1 MSERENLWPGWETV
15 RLIGRGS
22 FGAVYEI
29 ERDMFGDK
37 EKAALKVITI
47 PQNSSDI
54 DELYGE
60 GYDDAS
66 ITSTFK
72 SYLKSIVAEY
82 SLMRKMNGSSN
93 VVNCDDVRYVQHDDG
108 FGWDIFIKMELLTP
122 LTKALGKTVT
132 DEQAARIGAD
142 ICKALVLCRKHDI
155 IHRDIKP
162 ANIFVSENGDYKLGD
177 FGIAKTVEKT
187 SGGTKIGTYEYM
199 APEVYHDQPYGGGAD
214 IYSLG
219 MVLYWLL
226 NERRTPFLP
235 LPPTLPTSSEKEQAR
250 KRRFSGEALP
260 APAHGSAEPQRIVLK
275 ACAYDPKDRY
285 QTADEMLR
293 DLNALGGAERPQDAP
308 ATVPPVTPPVEEAED
323 DKTVGAWTTGA
334 EHAPERTIPAEE
346 EAKTVS
352 AWTVSEEPAT
362 EAASQTE
369 EDETVSAWAVPEEPA
384 TEAAAQPEEDKTVG
398 VWTQPL
404 EAKMPEST
412 PAPAPAP
419 EKAKKEKWWL
429 AAVAAVAVVAVVLAA
444 ALGGRTTSESISL
457 PFSGE
462 IGSVVQLGHYEQD
475 GNTENGPEPIE
486 WYVIAKDENANMLLL
501 LSVYGL
507 DNVQYHGEDTAVTWA
522 ESDLRSWL
530 NSEEGFWGKAFTK
543 GEQERIA
550 DTLCRT
556 RAIREMSREDT
567 LDKVFLLSH
576 DDCLD
581 NGIYNND
588 EWSIATPTAY
598 ALSKGAQ
605 DGLGWWLRTPGW
617 DRNMAYN
624 SIGSG
629 LFVDMQQLLRP
640 AIWVTA
646 DAVDGAEPVQ
656 EVTTHPRTL
665 PGVNMTPERFEQEV
679 TLLVEEAQL
688 WTEETAPQSLDEF
701 PLWPQSIISLLEV
714 AEGAQAEMEVTDS
727 ALSWTT
733 DLPELL
739 ERHPDYKTT
748 IASLTIEGFV
758 EYVDEHGDWK
768 FAHFNSLH
776 DRTYTTTEIPENA
789 RVVAVHFSAIT
800 SAEGWSDRLLLN
812 YQINNEQID
821 YKYAD
826 LWILGISN
834 HIIWNYCKDEF
845 FFCVTS
851 SDEIICTLRYDAESG
866 QLTDFSK

>member
-82 SLMRKMNGSSN
+82 SLMRKMNGCSN

-187 SGGTKIGTYEYM
+187 SGGTKIGTYEYI
-199 APEVYHDQPYGGGAD
+199 APEVYHDQPYGSGAD

-260 APAHGSAEPQRIVLK
+260 APAYGSAELQRIVLK

-285 QTADEMLR
+285 QTADEMLH
-293 DLNALGGAERPQDAP
+293 DLNALSVAEKPQDTP
-308 ATVPPVTPPVEEAED
+308 ATVPPAEEAEE
-323 DKTVGAWTTGA
+323 DKTVGAWTTPA
-334 EHAPERTIPAEE
+334 AQPCPEED
-346 EAKTVS
+346 KTVG
-352 AWTVSEEPAT
+352 
-362 EAASQTE
+362 
-369 EDETVSAWAVPEEPA
+369 AWAVPEEPA

-398 VWTQPL
+398 VWTQPP
-404 EAKMPEST
+404 EAKTPEST

-419 EKAKKEKWWL
+419 EKAKKKKWWL
-429 AAVAAVAVVAVVLAA
+429 AAVAAVAVIAVVLAA
-444 ALGGRTTSESISL
+444 VLGGRTTSESISL
-457 PFSGE
+457 PFSAK
-462 IGSVVQLGHYEQD
+462 IGSAVQLGHYEQD
-475 GNTENGPEPIE
+475 GNMVNGPEPVE
-486 WYVIAKDENANMLLL
+486 WYVVAKDENAHMLLL

-567 LDKVFLLSH
+567 LDRVFLLSH
-576 DDCLD
+576 DDYLD

-588 EWSIATPTAY
+588 EWSIATPTVY

-605 DGLGWWLRTPGW
+605 DGLGWWLRTPDGER
-617 DRNMAYN
+617 DMAYN
-624 SIGSG
+624 SLGSG
-629 LFVDMQQLLRP
+629 IFVDMQQLLRP

-646 DAVDGAEPVQ
+646 DAVDGAKPVQ
-656 EVTTHPRTL
+656 AVTTHPRTL
-665 PGVNMTPERFEQEV
+665 PGVDMTPEQFEQELA
-679 TLLVEEAQL
+679 LLVEEAQS
-688 WTEETAPQSLDEF
+688 WTEKTAPQSLDEF
-701 PLWPQSIISLLEV
+701 PLWPQSIFSLFEV

-739 ERHPDYKTT
+739 ERQPDYKTT
-748 IASLTIEGFV
+748 IASLTIDGCV
-758 EYVDEHGDWK
+758 DYVDEQGDRK
-768 FAHFNSLH
+768 HAQFNSLH
-776 DRTYTTTEIPENA
+776 DRTYTTTQIPENA
-789 RVVAVHFSAIT
+789 KVTYVSFYTKT
-800 SAEGWSDRLLLN
+800 SAEGWSDRLTLYYHIN
-812 YQINNEQID
+812 NNEQID
-821 YKYAD
+821 YKEAV
-826 LWILGISN
+826 LWMLGISN
-834 HIIWNYCKDEF
+834 SIIWSHSKDQF
-845 FFCVTS
+845 FVGIYVTS
-851 SDEIICTLRYDAESG
+851 SGESICTLRYDAESG
-866 QLTDFSK
+866 QLADFSK